1 MLNIKPIFVIAV
13 LLSVM
18 VSCNNKPD
26 DKQIQD
32 NVTKQLQDNKNY
44 AGVNSSVK
52 EGVVTLTG
60 MCEGDNCVTDIE
72 NNIKAIDG
80 VTKVENNI
88 VKDNSTDMTMRTSIQ
103 TIITKY
109 PGVHANVAAGVIV
122 LRGDID
128 RDNLQSL
135 MSELSAL
142 HPEKIDNQLVVK

>member
-13 LLSVM
+13 LLSVI
-18 VSCNNKPD
+18 VSCNTKPD

-32 NVTKQLQDNKNY
+32 YVTQQLQDDKNY

-60 MCEGDNCVTDIE
+60 MCKGDNCVTDIKK
-72 NNIKAIDG
+72 NIKAVDG

-88 VKDNSTDMTMRTSIQ
+88 VKNNSTDMTMRTSIK

-109 PGVHANVAAGVIV
+109 PGVQANLDAGVIV
-122 LRGDID
+122 LRKDID
-128 RDNLQSL
+128 RDNLQSFI
-135 MSELSAL
+135 SELSAL

>member
-1 MLNIKPIFVIAV
+1 MLNIKPILVIAV

-18 VSCNNKPD
+18 LSCNNKPD

-72 NNIKAIDG
+72 KNIKAIDG

-88 VKDNSTDMTMRTSIQ
+88 VKDNSTEMTMRTSIQ